1 MLIKKSELKKKEE
14 ETKEIKTSSTF
25 ANTKNEFQTSESH
38 LGQKKSIELINS
50 INFIEQT
57 MTTLSSCR
65 KRLKT
70 QSDLNLTQKD
80 R

>member
-1 MLIKKSELKKKEE
+1 MLIKKSELKKEE